1 MTESWISIATMCG
14 ASFLASFASTSMGAG
29 GSLLL
34 VSMATALPL
43 SVVIPLHASVSLV
56 GNFNRWVILRRFVDY
71 RILVPF
77 AAGTIIGVGLAGPFL
92 GKLPESA
99 WQILLGAFLVVATW
113 WKPEGLNAKGR
124 YYPWL
129 CGVIASFLSVFVG
142 ATKPL
147 VVTLLGHRLADH
159 KNVVG
164 TANAC
169 ATLPHLGKIVLF
181 SAFGG
186 AFLDHW
192 WLIILLITAGAVGVL
207 VGRRVLISA
216 YTDRLRRVL
225 KIFITGLG
233 LNLLLTGLEIA
244 PWS

>member
-1 MTESWISIATMCG
+1 MCG
-14 ASFLASFASTSMGAG
+14 ASFLASFASTSVGAG

-34 VSMATALPL
+34 VSMATTLPIAI
-43 SVVIPLHASVSLV
+43 VIPLHACVSLV
-56 GNFNRWVILRRFVDY
+56 GNFNRWMILHQFVDY
-71 RILVPF
+71 RILIPF
-77 AAGTIIGVGLAGPFL
+77 AVGTVIGVGLAGPFL

-99 WQILLGAFLVVATW
+99 WQILLGTFLVVATW
-113 WKPEGLNAKGR
+113 WKPKGLNAEGS
-124 YYPWL
+124 YYPWF

-147 VVTLLGHRLADH
+147 VVTLLGHRLTDH

-169 ATLPHLGKIVLF
+169 ATLPHFGKIVLF
-181 SAFGG
+181 SAFGS

-192 WLIILLITAGAVGVL
+192 WLIILLIAAGAVGVL
-207 VGRRVLISA
+207 VGRRLLISTYA
-216 YTDRLRRVL
+216 DQLRQAM

-233 LNLLLTGLEIA
+233 LNLLLTGLKVA